1 MFGCVSASEKMNT
14 LLRESQLSRLSTGV
28 CRCLP
33 IGLAP
38 RKLQVQKEVKGIH
51 DELAIVK
58 AQVLLADPARF
69 PPEKF
74 GGRPE
79 IK

>member
-1 MFGCVSASEKMNT
+1 MS
-14 LLRESQLSRLSTGV
+14 
-28 CRCLP
+28 P

-51 DELAIVK
+51 DELAVVK
-58 AQVLLADPARF
+58 AQVLLGDPARF

>member
-1 MFGCVSASEKMNT
+1 MNT
-14 LLRESQLSRLSTGV
+14 LLRESQLSYVHGGMPMS
-28 CRCLP
+28 P

-51 DELAIVK
+51 DELTVVK
-58 AQVLLADPARF
+58 AQVLLGDPARF